1 MCTFIA
7 IAVTGYRGDARQP
20 FRERYLA
27 AENLTG
33 AFAAKLPAGAH
44 LSITDGHCA
53 CSVYPSRRANI
64 ARDPDD
70 ERRRYQRK
78 GWSQSK
84 IERAIEARRVAH
96 ARARSSSQPD
106 LAKCFVEAISHLVT
120 SGARVTLLAHFF
132 RGGFDEVFEVAG
144 GERTPIG
151 AFLEKSGEFPNDILV
166 TIVA

>member
-7 IAVTGYRGDARQP
+7 IAVADYRGDARQP
-20 FRERYLA
+20 FKERHLA

-33 AFAAKLPAGAH
+33 AFAAKLPAGVH

-64 ARDPDD
+64 ARDLDD

-78 GWSQSK
+78 GWSKAK
-84 IERAIEARRVAH
+84 IERAIESRRVAH
-96 ARARSSSQPD
+96 ARPGSSSQPD
-106 LAKCFVEAISHLVT
+106 LAKCFIEAITHLVT

-132 RGGFDEVFEVAG
+132 RGEFDEVFEVAG
-144 GERTPIG
+144 VGRIPID
-151 AFLEKSGEFPNDILV
+151 AFLEKSGEFPNDTLV